1 MDWLFLVQNHQ
12 ILQTQ
17 AQIQT
22 QTQIVQ
28 PKLVVILPLRHR
40 RNQLTTVIETVTKT
54 WTLTEME
61 PPAKI
66 YLNKYLKTMITL
78 ELKSHFLR
86 LYQMALADDQF
97 DVLELQMLY
106 HFADERGIPR
116 EELDKLFLN
125 PINTDLIVPEKL
137 SSRIEYLYDFTRI
150 IWADGKITEDELNM
164 LKKYCRKFNFLEE
177 NINEL
182 SDYLIDCVQKN
193 IQKEEIISQL
203 NS

>member
-1 MDWLFLVQNHQ
+1 
-12 ILQTQ
+12 
-17 AQIQT
+17 
-22 QTQIVQ
+22 
-28 PKLVVILPLRHR
+28 
-40 RNQLTTVIETVTKT
+40 
-54 WTLTEME
+54 
-61 PPAKI
+61 
-66 YLNKYLKTMITL
+66 
-78 ELKSHFLR
+78 
-86 LYQMALADDQF
+86 MALSDDKF

-125 PINTDLIVPEKL
+125 PINTELIIPEEVN
-137 SSRIEYLYDFTRI
+137 SRIAYLYDFARI

-182 SDYLIDCVQKN
+182 SEYLIDCVQKN

>member
-1 MDWLFLVQNHQ
+1 
-12 ILQTQ
+12 
-17 AQIQT
+17 
-22 QTQIVQ
+22 
-28 PKLVVILPLRHR
+28 
-40 RNQLTTVIETVTKT
+40 
-54 WTLTEME
+54 
-61 PPAKI
+61 
-66 YLNKYLKTMITL
+66 MITL

-86 LYQMALADDQF
+86 LYQMALSDDKF

-125 PINTDLIVPEKL
+125 PINTELIIPEEVN
-137 SSRIEYLYDFTRI
+137 SRIAYLYDFARI

-182 SDYLIDCVQKN
+182 SEYLIDCVQKN

>member
-1 MDWLFLVQNHQ
+1 
-12 ILQTQ
+12 
-17 AQIQT
+17 
-22 QTQIVQ
+22 
-28 PKLVVILPLRHR
+28 
-40 RNQLTTVIETVTKT
+40 
-54 WTLTEME
+54 
-61 PPAKI
+61 
-66 YLNKYLKTMITL
+66 MITL

-86 LYQMALADDQF
+86 LYQMALSDDQF
-97 DVLELQMLY
+97 NVLELQMLY

-125 PINTDLIVPEKL
+125 PISTELIVPEEVNT
-137 SSRIEYLYDFTRI
+137 RIEYLYDFTRI

-164 LKKYCRKFNFLEE
+164 LKKYCRKFNFQDE

-193 IQKEEIISQL
+193 IGKQEIINQL